1 MSTFSI
7 KNHFL
12 SAKVMSK
19 ARAGL
24 NFGAVISIFIFI
36 FALYKCMGAV
46 WYGRRSC
53 HDTGGLKLFTTY

>member
-1 MSTFSI
+1 M
-7 KNHFL
+7 

-19 ARAGL
+19 AGAGL
-24 NFGAVISIFIFI
+24 NRGAVFSIFIFI

-53 HDTGGLKLFTTY
+53 HDTGGLKLLTTY